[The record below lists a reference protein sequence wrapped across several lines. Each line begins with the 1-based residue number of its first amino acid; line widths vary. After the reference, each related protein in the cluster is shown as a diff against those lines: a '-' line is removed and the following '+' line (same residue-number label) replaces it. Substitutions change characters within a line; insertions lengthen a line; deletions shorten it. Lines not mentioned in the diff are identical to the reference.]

1 MNPVEIVGY
10 LAAVLT
16 TASFVPQALQI
27 LRTRETKG
35 ISLSMY
41 VAFSAGVALWVVY
54 GLVYRSW
61 PLVLANVVTLALAL
75 SILFMKLRYQSCPAV
90 SETSAPASQA

>member
-1 MNPVEIVGY
+1 MSSIEIIGY
-10 LAAVLT
+10 IAAVLT
-16 TASFVPQALQI
+16 TSSFVPQALQI

-41 VAFSAGVALWVVY
+41 VAFSAGVALWVAY
-54 GLVYRSW
+54 GLFNRSW

-75 SILFMKLRYQSCPAV
+75 SILYMKWRYQSHPIVA
-90 SETSAPASQA
+90 ETPSPQA